1 MSKKKS
7 WGPGRVIFWMIVGG
21 LLGIIAAGLLESQLL
36 LTISGGVTGVGF
48 LLGAIRLMFK

>member
-1 MSKKKS
+1 
-7 WGPGRVIFWMIVGG
+7 MIIGG

-36 LTISGGVTGVGF
+36 LTISGGITGVGM